1 VFGSCH
7 LFIVFL
13 EKKSRNSQDIENR
26 LMLKFILKIKS
37 TYFFSDAEKFIEKYP
52 SMDLEDTLKTA
63 LSKSM
68 GEKETEGFNVYPVFR
83 RGLKDCPYLRTS
95 G

>member
-1 VFGSCH
+1 
-7 LFIVFL
+7 
-13 EKKSRNSQDIENR
+13 
-26 LMLKFILKIKS
+26 
-37 TYFFSDAEKFIEKYP
+37 
-52 SMDLEDTLKTA
+52 MDLEDTLKTA

-95 G
+95 GQLAILQSNTDT